1 MNKKIFIIITVIT
14 IASGLVF
21 LILTLRQPNQTIDP
35 NQPLPTPTVFQNITM
50 PTPTRNPNI
59 LPLEVR
65 QSEREYLNKTQ
76 LLQKLPSGG
85 SIFSLKY
92 INEEHIAVYSIIEDK
107 ELAYQEARSRLTE
120 NGIDIT
126 KIRIDY
132 Q

>member
-1 MNKKIFIIITVIT
+1 MNKKIFIIITIIT

-21 LILTLRQPNQTIDP
+21 LILIQRQPNQTIAP
-35 NQPLPTPTVFQNITM
+35 NQPLPTPTIFQNITI

-59 LPLEVR
+59 LPLDVR
-65 QSEREYLNKTQ
+65 QSEKEFLEKAQ
-76 LLQKLPSGG
+76 VLQKIPLDSTYFT
-85 SIFSLKY
+85 IFY
-92 INEEHIAVYSIIEDK
+92 ENEQHLIIQADVADK
-107 ELAYQEARSRLTE
+107 EFAYQEAERRLTE